1 MPRRAS
7 ALIPPELRSRLEA
20 ERLDT
25 LALLRA
31 LDQALVPPAHLPQP
45 HTQQIFE
52 LDADCAEAL
61 WALDQPPGS
70 LDLGAMVS
78 DTLASLHKLPH
89 AREQVRARLPP
100 AVAPRV
106 LTLETT
112 VRATLHPAEA
122 YNDVPGSNPH
132 SR

>member
-1 MPRRAS
+1 MPRRTS
-7 ALIPPELRSRLEA
+7 AVIPPDLRSRLEA

-31 LDQALVPPAHLPQP
+31 LDQAFVSPAHLPQP
-45 HTQQIFE
+45 QTQQLFE

-61 WALDQPPGS
+61 WALDQPSGS
-70 LDLGAMVS
+70 LDLTAMVR
-78 DTLASLHKLPH
+78 DTLASLHDLPV

-100 AVAPRV
+100 AATPRV
-106 LTLETT
+106 LTLEKAI
-112 VRATLHPAEA
+112 RASLHPEEA
-122 YNDVPGSNPH
+122 YDDVPGRDPH